1 MCSAS
6 LAISIGSIALLPFSV
21 VSSELLQRYPD
32 NYYLQWMS
40 WSLINSLWNYVFAL
54 SNLSLFV
61 LLPFSYFFIE
71 SQGFSKNKNGIM
83 QRVYE
88 TLAVCALLIVVILC
102 LADVVLTLIS
112 SSVSLISIT
121 SVNLPLIY
129 SFVSFAG
136 VMLLLL
142 LTPIGFAKMFGIVGE
157 MTMICLIIFITL
169 YLLSYWIISLFKSK
183 SDNDSLYSGDEDYFV
198 YRISVWMCSASLAI
212 SIGSIAL
219 LPFSVVSSELLQR
232 YPDNY
237 YLQWMS
243 WSLINSLWNYVF
255 ALSNLSLFVLLPF
268 SYFFIESQG
277 FSKNKNGIMQRV
289 YETLA
294 VCALLIVVI
303 LCLADVVLTLISSSV
318 SLISIT
324 SVNLPLIYSFVS
336 FAGVMLLLLLTP
348 IGFAKMFG
356 IVGEMTM
363 NSISMP
369 DQDDIVV
376 NRLEK
381 YCKERAEATNKY
393 GKNNNIKINGFD
405 GLSPFYSPA
414 SHGYSP
420 LRFRSTRMSPNG
432 IHGAG
437 DCGDPYYLFSSS
449 VYGHSPVSNV
459 SLSSIGAS
467 GDWDMSFSEKR
478 QEANGWSKQRDSNG
492 WANGSTRSGVVASQF
507 WTPLHQKSLRWC
519 QQFTR
524 IVKYPAIVI
533 SLLALTGISLLMVVI
548 NSLKLMFGF
557 RSLPVYAQ
565 YMEVHTRHSLG
576 IAGVIIESITIMYVM
591 ATSLTGLYSMP
602 FVRALRPRRRRTS
615 LTVIIINCSLILVLS
630 SALPVLANTLGI
642 TSFDLLGAYSS
653 LKWLSNFKLVLAYN
667 VLFAAATIICVFSK
681 ITSPVRKQILRRLQ
695 QLRCRRAVDD
705 EASVKIE

>member
-1 MCSAS
+1 MGNTHEDLDIQVRKLSS
-6 LAISIGSIALLPFSV
+6 RNSSQEVIGFSRRLV
-21 VSSELLQRYPD
+21 K
-32 NYYLQWMS
+32 
-40 WSLINSLWNYVFAL
+40 SLIHFPNF
-54 SNLSLFV
+54 
-61 LLPFSYFFIE
+61 
-71 SQGFSKNKNGIM
+71 QGF
-83 QRVYE
+83 
-88 TLAVCALLIVVILC
+88 TLSSIVTSLGAALTTAGWAFWRALIGPSAEEEEAARLVAIERQEREFHE
-102 LADVVLTLIS
+102 
-112 SSVSLISIT
+112 
-121 SVNLPLIY
+121 
-129 SFVSFAG
+129 FVRQQ
-136 VMLLLL
+136 
-142 LTPIGFAKMFGIVGE
+142 I
-157 MTMICLIIFITL
+157 ICLIIFISL

-219 LPFSVVSSELLQR
+219 LPFSVISSELLQR

-363 NSISMP
+363 NSISIP

-420 LRFRSTRMSPNG
+420 LRLRSTRMSPNG
-432 IHGAG
+432 IHGVG

-449 VYGHSPVSNV
+449 VYGHSPVSNA
-459 SLSSIGAS
+459 SSFSSIGAD
-467 GDWDMSFSEKR
+467 GDCDMSFPEKH
-478 QEANGWSKQRDSNG
+478 QEANGWSKQRESSG
-492 WANGSTRSGVVASQF
+492 WMNGSARSGVVASQIFSSRCRIRGILRRVKISGVVWSDEQLRTHF

-615 LTVIIINCSLILVLS
+615 LTVIIINCSLVLVLS

-667 VLFAAATIICVFSK
+667 VLFAAATIVCVFSK
-681 ITSPVRKQILRRLQ
+681 ITSPVRKQILKR
-695 QLRCRRAVDD
+695 
-705 EASVKIE
+705 

>member
-1 MCSAS
+1 MPSTVSSLRAALSAAGWAFWRALIGPTAEEEEAARLEAIRRQEREFHEFVRQQIICLIIFISLYLLSYWIISLFKSKSDNDSLYAGDEDYFVYRISVWMCSAS
-6 LAISIGSIALLPFSV
+6 LAVSIGSIALLPFSV

-88 TLAVCALLIVVILC
+88 TLAVCALLIVVVLC
-102 LADVVLTLIS
+102 LGDVVLTLIS

-136 VMLLLL
+136 VMLLL
-142 LTPIGFAKMFGIVGE
+142 
-157 MTMICLIIFITL
+157 
-169 YLLSYWIISLFKSK
+169 
-183 SDNDSLYSGDEDYFV
+183 
-198 YRISVWMCSASLAI
+198 
-212 SIGSIAL
+212 
-219 LPFSVVSSELLQR
+219 
-232 YPDNY
+232 
-237 YLQWMS
+237 MS
-243 WSLINSLWNYVF
+243 
-255 ALSNLSLFVLLPF
+255 
-268 SYFFIESQG
+268 
-277 FSKNKNGIMQRV
+277 
-289 YETLA
+289 
-294 VCALLIVVI
+294 
-303 LCLADVVLTLISSSV
+303 
-318 SLISIT
+318 
-324 SVNLPLIYSFVS
+324 
-336 FAGVMLLLLLTP
+336 TP

-363 NSISMP
+363 NSLSIP
-369 DQDDIVV
+369 DQDDILVD
-376 NRLEK
+376 RLEK
-381 YCKERAEATNKY
+381 YCEARKANRY
-393 GKNNNIKINGFD
+393 GMNNNIRNGSFEAI
-405 GLSPFYSPA
+405 SPFYSPA

-420 LRFRSTRMSPNG
+420 LRMRSFRVTPNG
-432 IHGAG
+432 ISPSSN
-437 DCGDPYYLFSSS
+437 CSESCYLFSSS
-449 VYGHSPVSNV
+449 VFDYTSESNT
-459 SLSSIGAS
+459 STTSSTELNGS
-467 GDWDMSFSEKR
+467 GK
-478 QEANGWSKQRDSNG
+478 SNG
-492 WANGSTRSGVVASQF
+492 MRPISFGRGMAPLRSPLVSSQILS
-507 WTPLHQKSLRWC
+507 PLQKAMRWC

-524 IVKYPAIVI
+524 IVKYPAMVI

-548 NSLKLMFGF
+548 NSLKLVFGF

-602 FVRALRPRRRRTS
+602 FVRALRPQRARTS
-615 LTVIIINCSLILVLS
+615 LTVIIINCSLVLVLS

-667 VLFAAATIICVFSK
+667 VLFAAATIVCVFSQ
-681 ITSPVRKQILRRLQ
+681 ITSPVRNQILKKLQ
-695 QLRCRRAVDD
+695 QLRCRRAVEDD
-705 EASVKIE
+705 TITEKVE

>member
-1 MCSAS
+1 MTIDTSVIDAIFLPLEFQSGIFQKDHIATSMANQTATIDSVSIVNSLRATLSAAGWGLWRALVGPSAEEEEAARLEAIRRQEREFHEFVRQQIICLIIFISLYLLSYWIISLFKSKSDNDSLYAGDEDYIVYRISVWMCSAS
-6 LAISIGSIALLPFSV
+6 LAVSIGSIALLPFSV

-102 LADVVLTLIS
+102 LVDVVLTLVS

-142 LTPIGFAKMFGIVGE
+142 
-157 MTMICLIIFITL
+157 
-169 YLLSYWIISLFKSK
+169 S
-183 SDNDSLYSGDEDYFV
+183 
-198 YRISVWMCSASLAI
+198 
-212 SIGSIAL
+212 
-219 LPFSVVSSELLQR
+219 
-232 YPDNY
+232 
-237 YLQWMS
+237 
-243 WSLINSLWNYVF
+243 
-255 ALSNLSLFVLLPF
+255 
-268 SYFFIESQG
+268 
-277 FSKNKNGIMQRV
+277 
-289 YETLA
+289 
-294 VCALLIVVI
+294 
-303 LCLADVVLTLISSSV
+303 
-318 SLISIT
+318 
-324 SVNLPLIYSFVS
+324 
-336 FAGVMLLLLLTP
+336 TP

-363 NSISMP
+363 NSISIP
-369 DQDDIVV
+369 DQDDIIVD
-376 NRLEK
+376 RLER
-381 YCKERAEATNKY
+381 YCEARKAGKY
-393 GKNNNIKINGFD
+393 GTNNNIHKNSFEAM
-405 GLSPFYSPA
+405 SPFYSPA

-420 LRFRSTRMSPNG
+420 VRLRSFRMTPIGFNTRS
-432 IHGAG
+432 
-437 DCGDPYYLFSSS
+437 DCSEKCYLFSSS
-449 VYGHSPVSNV
+449 IYGFASESNT
-459 SLSSIGAS
+459 SSAS
-467 GDWDMSFSEKR
+467 
-478 QEANGWSKQRDSNG
+478 NGWSENTQIS
-492 WANGSTRSGVVASQF
+492 SEESRSVSYGRAVRPQIVAGQILN
-507 WTPLHQKSLRWC
+507 PLHQKSLRFC
-519 QQFTR
+519 KHFIR

-548 NSLKLMFGF
+548 NSLKLVFGF
-557 RSLPVYAQ
+557 RSLPAYAQ

-576 IAGVIIESITIMYVM
+576 IVGVIIESITIMYVM
-591 ATSLTGLYSMP
+591 STSLTGLYSMP
-602 FVRALRPRRRRTS
+602 FVRALRPQRARTS
-615 LTVIIINCSLILVLS
+615 LTVIIINCSLVLVLS

-667 VLFAAATIICVFSK
+667 VLFAAATIVCVFSQ
-681 ITSPVRKQILRRLQ
+681 ITSPVRKQILKRLQ
-695 QLRCRRAVDD
+695 QLRCRAVIDD
-705 EASVKIE
+705 DLSEKIE

>member
-1 MCSAS
+1 MSVDAPIFHSVLLTVEYGLSLLSPEISIVTNQTTNVGEGSIVTSLGAALTTAGWAFWRALVGPSAEEEEEARVVAIEKQEREFHEFVRQQIICLIIFISLYLLSYWIISLFKSKSDNDSLYSGDEDYFVYRISVWMCAAS

-88 TLAVCALLIVVILC
+88 TLAVCALLIVVLLC
-102 LADVVLTLIS
+102 LADVVLTMVS

-142 LTPIGFAKMFGIVGE
+142 STPIGFAKMFGV
-157 MTMICLIIFITL
+157 
-169 YLLSYWIISLFKSK
+169 
-183 SDNDSLYSGDEDYFV
+183 
-198 YRISVWMCSASLAI
+198 
-212 SIGSIAL
+212 
-219 LPFSVVSSELLQR
+219 
-232 YPDNY
+232 
-237 YLQWMS
+237 
-243 WSLINSLWNYVF
+243 
-255 ALSNLSLFVLLPF
+255 
-268 SYFFIESQG
+268 
-277 FSKNKNGIMQRV
+277 
-289 YETLA
+289 
-294 VCALLIVVI
+294 
-303 LCLADVVLTLISSSV
+303 
-318 SLISIT
+318 
-324 SVNLPLIYSFVS
+324 
-336 FAGVMLLLLLTP
+336 
-348 IGFAKMFG
+348 
-356 IVGEMTM
+356 VGEMTM
-363 NSISMP
+363 NSISVP

-376 NRLEK
+376 DRLER
-381 YCKERAEATNKY
+381 YCQERAKTASNCVT
-393 GKNNNIKINGFD
+393 NNNINNSTFD
-405 GLSPFYSPA
+405 GLSPFYSPV

-420 LRFRSTRMSPNG
+420 LRYRPAELTSNG
-432 IHGAG
+432 FLGAG
-437 DCGDPYYLFSSS
+437 DRGDPYYSFFS
-449 VYGHSPVSNV
+449 VYGCSPMSNASVSTVEGNGDCG
-459 SLSSIGAS
+459 LDFHLKGTDTNEWAKRRESIG
-467 GDWDMSFSEKR
+467 WN
-478 QEANGWSKQRDSNG
+478 NGFALKSS
-492 WANGSTRSGVVASQF
+492 SSGVVSRQF
-507 WTPLHQKSLRWC
+507 WTSLRQKSLKWC

-533 SLLALTGISLLMVVI
+533 TLLALTGISLLMVVI

-576 IAGVIIESITIMYVM
+576 ILGVVIESVTIMYVM
-591 ATSLTGLYSMP
+591 ATSLTGLYSVP
-602 FVRALRPRRRRTS
+602 FIRALRPHRARTS
-615 LTVIIINCSLILVLS
+615 LTVIIINCSLVLVLS

-667 VLFAAATIICVFSK
+667 VLFAAATICCVFSQ
-681 ITSPVRKQILRRLQ
+681 ITSPVRKQIVKKFQ

-705 EASVKIE
+705 EMPEKIE

>member
-1 MCSAS
+1 
-6 LAISIGSIALLPFSV
+6 
-21 VSSELLQRYPD
+21 
-32 NYYLQWMS
+32 
-40 WSLINSLWNYVFAL
+40 
-54 SNLSLFV
+54 
-61 LLPFSYFFIE
+61 
-71 SQGFSKNKNGIM
+71 
-83 QRVYE
+83 
-88 TLAVCALLIVVILC
+88 
-102 LADVVLTLIS
+102 
-112 SSVSLISIT
+112 
-121 SVNLPLIY
+121 
-129 SFVSFAG
+129 
-136 VMLLLL
+136 
-142 LTPIGFAKMFGIVGE
+142 
-157 MTMICLIIFITL
+157 MTMKIKKYKDKWIFLLFSIVTSLGAALTTAGWAFWRALIGPSAEEEEAARLVAIERQEREFHEFVRQQIICLIIFITL

-363 NSISMP
+363 NSISIP

-420 LRFRSTRMSPNG
+420 LRFRPTRMSPNG

-449 VYGHSPVSNV
+449 VYGHSPVSNA
-459 SLSSIGAS
+459 SFSSIGAN
-467 GDWDMSFSEKR
+467 GDCDISFPEKH
-478 QEANGWSKQRDSNG
+478 QETNGWSKQCDSNG
-492 WANGSTRSGVVASQF
+492 WANGSTRSGVVSSQIFSSRCRIRGILRKVKISGVVWSDEGLRTHF

-667 VLFAAATIICVFSK
+667 VLFAAATIVCVFSK
-681 ITSPVRKQILRRLQ
+681 ITSPVRKQILKRLQ
-695 QLRCRRAVDD
+695 QLRCRRAIDD
-705 EASVKIE
+705 EASGKIE

>member
-1 MCSAS
+1 MSIFLVLSSIVTSLGAALTTAGWAFWRALIGPSAEEEEAAR
-6 LAISIGSIALLPFSV
+6 LVAIERQEREFH
-21 VSSELLQRYPD
+21 E
-32 NYYLQWMS
+32 
-40 WSLINSLWNYVFAL
+40 
-54 SNLSLFV
+54 FV
-61 LLPFSYFFIE
+61 RQQI
-71 SQGFSKNKNGIM
+71 
-83 QRVYE
+83 
-88 TLAVCALLIVVILC
+88 
-102 LADVVLTLIS
+102 
-112 SSVSLISIT
+112 
-121 SVNLPLIY
+121 
-129 SFVSFAG
+129 
-136 VMLLLL
+136 
-142 LTPIGFAKMFGIVGE
+142 
-157 MTMICLIIFITL
+157 ICLIIFITL

-363 NSISMP
+363 NSISIP

-420 LRFRSTRMSPNG
+420 LRFRSTGMSPNG

-449 VYGHSPVSNV
+449 VYGHSPVSNTAF
-459 SLSSIGAS
+459 SSIGAS
-467 GDWDMSFSEKR
+467 GDCDMSFPEKR

-492 WANGSTRSGVVASQF
+492 WANGSARSSVVASQIFSSRCRIRGILRKVRISGVMWSDEGLRTHF

-576 IAGVIIESITIMYVM
+576 IAGVIIESITIM
-591 ATSLTGLYSMP
+591 
-602 FVRALRPRRRRTS
+602 
-615 LTVIIINCSLILVLS
+615 
-630 SALPVLANTLGI
+630 
-642 TSFDLLGAYSS
+642 
-653 LKWLSNFKLVLAYN
+653 
-667 VLFAAATIICVFSK
+667 
-681 ITSPVRKQILRRLQ
+681 
-695 QLRCRRAVDD
+695 
-705 EASVKIE
+705 

>member
-1 MCSAS
+1 
-6 LAISIGSIALLPFSV
+6 
-21 VSSELLQRYPD
+21 
-32 NYYLQWMS
+32 
-40 WSLINSLWNYVFAL
+40 
-54 SNLSLFV
+54 
-61 LLPFSYFFIE
+61 
-71 SQGFSKNKNGIM
+71 
-83 QRVYE
+83 
-88 TLAVCALLIVVILC
+88 
-102 LADVVLTLIS
+102 
-112 SSVSLISIT
+112 
-121 SVNLPLIY
+121 
-129 SFVSFAG
+129 
-136 VMLLLL
+136 
-142 LTPIGFAKMFGIVGE
+142 
-157 MTMICLIIFITL
+157 
-169 YLLSYWIISLFKSK
+169 
-183 SDNDSLYSGDEDYFV
+183 
-198 YRISVWMCSASLAI
+198 
-212 SIGSIAL
+212 
-219 LPFSVVSSELLQR
+219 
-232 YPDNY
+232 
-237 YLQWMS
+237 
-243 WSLINSLWNYVF
+243 
-255 ALSNLSLFVLLPF
+255 
-268 SYFFIESQG
+268 
-277 FSKNKNGIMQRV
+277 MQRV

-363 NSISMP
+363 NSISIP

-420 LRFRSTRMSPNG
+420 LRFRPTRMSPN
-432 IHGAG
+432 
-437 DCGDPYYLFSSS
+437 
-449 VYGHSPVSNV
+449 VYGHSPVSNA
-459 SLSSIGAS
+459 SFSYIGAN
-467 GDWDMSFSEKR
+467 GDCDISFPEKH
-478 QEANGWSKQRDSNG
+478 QETNGWSKQCDSNG
-492 WANGSTRSGVVASQF
+492 WANGSTRSGVVSSQF

-667 VLFAAATIICVFSK
+667 VLFAAATIVCVFSK
-681 ITSPVRKQILRRLQ
+681 ITSPVRKQILKRLQ
-695 QLRCRRAVDD
+695 QLRCRRAIDD